1 MWIRIP
7 FLQMVFCH
15 FQFHSVSQSVKIPV
29 CFLIIW
35 DPCFNKTT
43 QSTNTIDGRTNEWTN
58 EKNKTHEKFK
68 CKDVVSYL
76 LIKLKVQLK
85 SSSALSDPF
94 IYVKRAY
101 NQRNDDNDDDN
112 NNNADDAADWMEN
125 S

>member
-1 MWIRIP
+1 M
-7 FLQMVFCH
+7 
-15 FQFHSVSQSVKIPV
+15 
-29 CFLIIW
+29 
-35 DPCFNKTT
+35 
-43 QSTNTIDGRTNEWTN
+43 NEWTN